1 LTDKTKKGRPLTIN
15 YDHLAK
21 EYAQNRKVDPG
32 VLGGLLRT
40 AGIHANSH
48 VLELGCGTGNYCRA
62 LQEVSGCRI
71 LGIDRSLGMLSIA
84 KKQSTVNLL
93 SSSLAEALCLPG
105 NFFDM
110 AFSVDVI
117 HHISDRGAYFAEAW
131 RVLKPG
137 GACCT
142 VTDSEEI
149 IRKRK
154 IMQYFPEGVDIEIQ
168 RYPGI
173 QELIDRMALQ
183 GFHNIRQETVEFSY
197 ELKDLQPFRERAFSI
212 LHLIS
217 ETGFQSG
224 LRHMESDLAKGP
236 IQITTRYLML
246 WGDKGF

>member
-1 LTDKTKKGRPLTIN
+1 LANKTEKGKPLTIN
-15 YDHLAK
+15 YNHLAK
-21 EYAQNRKVDPG
+21 EYAQNRKVDPC
-32 VLGGLLRT
+32 VLAGLLRT
-40 AGIHANSH
+40 ARIQANSQ
-48 VLELGCGTGNYCRA
+48 VLELGCGTGNYSMA
-62 LQEVSGCRI
+62 LHEMNGCRI
-71 LGIDRSLGMLSIA
+71 FGIDRSLGMLSIA
-84 KKQSTVNLL
+84 KNHSTDNYF

-105 NFFDM
+105 NFFDL

-154 IMQYFPEGVDIEIQ
+154 IMQYFPEGIDIEIQ
-168 RYPGI
+168 RYPAI
-173 QELIDRMALQ
+173 QELVDRMAHQ
-183 GFHNIRQETVEFSY
+183 GFHNIRQDTVEFSY
-197 ELKDLQPFRERAFSI
+197 EITDLQPFRERAFSI

-217 ETGFQSG
+217 ENGFRNG
-224 LRHMESDLAKGP
+224 LRRMEADLVKGP
-236 IQITTRYLML
+236 IPITTRYVLL